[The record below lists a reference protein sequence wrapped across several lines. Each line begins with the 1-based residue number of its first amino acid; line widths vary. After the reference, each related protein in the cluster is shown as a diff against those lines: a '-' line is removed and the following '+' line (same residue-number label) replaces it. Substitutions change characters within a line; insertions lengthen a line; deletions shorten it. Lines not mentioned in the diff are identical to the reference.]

1 MRTINRYSSPPLLYL
16 TYLTHLYPRP
26 PCTLFE
32 VNPVLF
38 VPHAGCS
45 CCRLFY
51 KSIAEAHFLWF
62 STSSSVAC
70 HSAGSRCFKG
80 ELDTVFMGWPGG
92 RTSKEMPRSHLKKTK
107 KRQISKRISQ
117 YLDLTPSAH
126 RMYSIQT
133 TVWSRGSQVNGAS
146 ADVSL
151 RHWQHAVLFFKIQ
164 SDFVKDETIKSDFHH
179 CFFSFQDHFFAK
191 SKLGTWIRQ
200 KEDGFVRAATISRR
214 ID

>member
-92 RTSKEMPRSHLKKTK
+92 RTSKEMPRSHLKKNK
-107 KRQISKRISQ
+107 KTADIKTYLTVFRFNAICPSYVQYTNYSVIARITGKRSICWCVRET
-117 YLDLTPSAH
+117 LT
-126 RMYSIQT
+126 T
-133 TVWSRGSQVNGAS
+133 C
-146 ADVSL
+146 
-151 RHWQHAVLFFKIQ
+151 
-164 SDFVKDETIKSDFHH
+164 
-179 CFFSFQDHFFAK
+179 CFIF
-191 SKLGTWIRQ
+191 
-200 KEDGFVRAATISRR
+200 
-214 ID
+214 